1 MQSEPHGLTAQTG
14 IRSSRVTDF
23 AVRSDI
29 RTLSL
34 TYRSGTLQKYS
45 GIFISAVAWVVFLMG
60 MAHFLLAAMQQQ
72 AEELG
77 AGIDSTERG
86 ISYCLSAI
94 MLLAVAVPQWV
105 MGERR
110 LHRLLA
116 T

>member
-1 MQSEPHGLTAQTG
+1 MQPERHGLTAQTG
-14 IRSSRVTDF
+14 VRSNRITDF
-23 AVRSDI
+23 AVRNDV
-29 RTLSL
+29 RALSL
-34 TYRSGTLQKYS
+34 GYRSGTLQKYS

-94 MLLAVAVPQWV
+94 ILLAVAVPQWV